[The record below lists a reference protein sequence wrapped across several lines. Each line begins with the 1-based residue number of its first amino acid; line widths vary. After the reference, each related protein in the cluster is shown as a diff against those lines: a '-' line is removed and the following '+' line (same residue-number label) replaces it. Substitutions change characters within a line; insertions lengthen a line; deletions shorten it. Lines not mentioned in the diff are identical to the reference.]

1 MKRLSIFGY
10 KVLIMNIQSKY
21 QIAEKIM
28 DTEDDDLLLQIKSLL
43 DGEATLA
50 VSPQHIFIVQEEI
63 AEYRK
68 NPQEGFTKE
77 EALNFLRSR
86 LK

>member
-1 MKRLSIFGY
+1 
-10 KVLIMNIQSKY
+10 MNIQSKY

-28 DTEDDDLLLQIKSLL
+28 ETEDEDLLLQIKALL
-43 DGEATLA
+43 EEEANLS
-50 VSPQHIFIVQEEI
+50 VSPQHIFMVQEEI

-77 EALNFLRSR
+77 EALQLLRSK

>member
-1 MKRLSIFGY
+1 
-10 KVLIMNIQSKY
+10 MNIQNKY

-28 DTEDDDLLLQIKSLL
+28 ETEDDDLLLQIKSLL
-43 DGEATLA
+43 EDETNLS
-50 VSPQHIFIVQEEI
+50 VSPQHIFMVQEEI

-68 NPQEGFTKE
+68 NPKEGFTKE
-77 EALNFLRSR
+77 EALKLLHSK